1 MIPSVNVLGILSTIK
16 CITMAGLIMGS
27 CKPVHLNGSVDFET
41 REILSET
48 EVLWIEFYNTH
59 PSNKLYVS
67 FDGKNWRHV
76 EAGETWS
83 LRGSGDTPIHIDH
96 CYIRGS
102 GAGTTYEIT
111 FLKIVKEWPIM

>member
-1 MIPSVNVLGILSTIK
+1 
-16 CITMAGLIMGS
+16 MAGLDLGS
-27 CKPVHLNGSVDFET
+27 CKPTHLNGSVDFEA
-41 REILSET
+41 REIITQT

-59 PSNKLYVS
+59 TSNKLYVS
-67 FDGKNWRHV
+67 FDGKNWRQV

-83 LRGSGDTPIHIDH
+83 LRGSGDMPIFIDH

-102 GAGTTYEIT
+102 GAGTTFEIT